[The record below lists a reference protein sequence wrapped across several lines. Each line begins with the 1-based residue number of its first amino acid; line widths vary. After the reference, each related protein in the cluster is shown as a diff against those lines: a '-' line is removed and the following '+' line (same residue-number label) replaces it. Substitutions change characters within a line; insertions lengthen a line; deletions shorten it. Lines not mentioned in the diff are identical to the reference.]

1 MPSLSSAPQ
10 SSLLFFIALLCR
22 GAFLSQPL
30 VCFSPERGRKL
41 AEFKT
46 AGGQQVIKK
55 VPIRKHWKDNKW
67 FFPQQAGDLPGSLL
81 KGGVD
86 TVLCECGGRQHGVLE
101 EEYIKGYM
109 ETASGSKLLWN
120 EQQSPGGYWDKP
132 SQMLFPFLPTSGH
145 SPVLTVG
152 NRMAGQENLHVQPKP
167 WACIWTTFTTA
178 NILLPRDFVTSR
190 YSLKM

>member
-46 AGGQQVIKK
+46 AWGQQVIKK
-55 VPIRKHWKDNKW
+55 VPVRKHWKDNRW

-81 KGGVD
+81 KGD
-86 TVLCECGGRQHGVLE
+86 TMLCECRGRQHGVLE
-101 EEYIKGYM
+101 EEYITGYM

-145 SPVLTVG
+145 FPSTHCREQDGRAGEFGTCSQSPEP
-152 NRMAGQENLHVQPKP
+152 AFEQHSQQQIFCFQE
-167 WACIWTTFTTA
+167 
-178 NILLPRDFVTSR
+178 IL
-190 YSLKM
+190 